1 MQRNICGKWCLRK
14 VHFTNSSRA
23 GCEVGGGASKIP
35 YDWCPAN
42 WRRQRSGNRNRSQR
56 ERMTF
61 RQTWSSLE
69 FTFFWSDPLFS
80 GTSYLPLLFSSQKKA
95 KMIRRKRRRT
105 RKRPRSL
112 RRSRYKLWRSEEKL
126 LRYISRFS
134 NTSSRSSRWWPCGTP
149 SRLTSPRTGSTRSN
163 WTNWSLNSF
172 QSKRKSLQI
181 CFGFS
186 PA

>member
-1 MQRNICGKWCLRK
+1 MQRNICGKWGLRK

-23 GCEVGGGASKIP
+23 GCRVGGGASKIP

-112 RRSRYKLWRSEEKL
+112 RRSRYVQTLAIGGKVVEIHFSFQQHQFTELEVMTLW
-126 LRYISRFS
+126 
-134 NTSSRSSRWWPCGTP
+134 
-149 SRLTSPRTGSTRSN
+149 
-163 WTNWSLNSF
+163 NSF
-172 QSKRKSLQI
+172 KIDFPEDRINKIQLNELVAQLFPK
-181 CFGFS
+181 
-186 PA
+186 